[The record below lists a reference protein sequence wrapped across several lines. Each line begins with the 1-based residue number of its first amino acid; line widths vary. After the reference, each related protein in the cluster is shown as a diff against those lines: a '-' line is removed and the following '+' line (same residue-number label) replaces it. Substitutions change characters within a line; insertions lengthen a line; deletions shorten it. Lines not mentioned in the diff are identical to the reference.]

1 MFRLYRVQGK
11 RQIISDVI
19 IIISTVQMTL
29 RRGYY
34 KHALRQ
40 MANLFNKVFLCVKRH
55 ATMFVQIYAN
65 PFIGERI
72 MNIQKWEVLRN
83 VPFEP
88 MSLC

>member
-1 MFRLYRVQGK
+1 
-11 RQIISDVI
+11 
-19 IIISTVQMTL
+19 MTL

-72 MNIQKWEVLRN
+72 MNI
-83 VPFEP
+83 
-88 MSLC
+88 